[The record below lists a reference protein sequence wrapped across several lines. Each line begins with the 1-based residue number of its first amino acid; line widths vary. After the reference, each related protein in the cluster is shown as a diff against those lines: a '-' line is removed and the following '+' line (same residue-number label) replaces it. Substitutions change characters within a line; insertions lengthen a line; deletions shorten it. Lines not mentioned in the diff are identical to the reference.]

1 MGEGAFGQVFPLPS
15 DQKQVD
21 ERDQRSTHPGGDQ
34 DVVGSKVALWIK
46 VEQGFIRSVGHFG
59 RLRPHAESLCEADH
73 IGCVFFVAG
82 VPGTVFRHRNWSSG
96 RRTGFLGMGQ
106 QFRFCQSWRGGRD
119 ERLWLSALV
128 DAMEQASLS
137 ERRAEPCDGRTLA
150 ALRAQLAL
158 PAATRFASSF
168 ALRN

>member
-15 DQKQVD
+15 GQKQVD
-21 ERDQRSTHPGGDQ
+21 ERDQRGTHPGGDQ
-34 DVVGSKVALWIK
+34 DVVGSKVALWIE
-46 VEQGFIRSVGHFG
+46 VEQGFIRSLGHFG
-59 RLRPHAESLCEADH
+59 RLRSRAESICEADH
-73 IGCVFFVAG
+73 IGRVFFAAG
-82 VPGTVFRHRNWSSG
+82 ARN
-96 RRTGFLGMGQ
+96 GFPTPELVKQALDRFLRMDQ
-106 QFRFCQSWRGGRD
+106 QLRFCQSWRGGRG

-128 DAMEQASLS
+128 ATMEQASLS

>member
-1 MGEGAFGQVFPLPS
+1 MGEGAFGQISPLPS
-15 DQKQVD
+15 GQKQVD

-34 DVVGSKVALWIK
+34 DVVGSKVALWIE
-46 VEQGFIRSVGHFG
+46 VEQGFIRSVGHTG
-59 RLRPHAESLCEADH
+59 RLRPHAESFCEADH

-96 RRTGFLGMGQ
+96 RWTRFLQMGQ
-106 QFRFCQSWRGGRD
+106 QLRFSQSWRGGRN

-128 DAMEQASLS
+128 EAMEQASPPG
-137 ERRAEPCDGRTLA
+137 RRTEPCDSRKIA

>member
-1 MGEGAFGQVFPLPS
+1 
-15 DQKQVD
+15 
-21 ERDQRSTHPGGDQ
+21 
-34 DVVGSKVALWIK
+34 
-46 VEQGFIRSVGHFG
+46 
-59 RLRPHAESLCEADH
+59 
-73 IGCVFFVAG
+73 
-82 VPGTVFRHRNWSSG
+82 
-96 RRTGFLGMGQ
+96 MGQ
-106 QFRFCQSWRGGRD
+106 QLRFCQSWRGGRN

>member
-1 MGEGAFGQVFPLPS
+1 MGEGALGQVSPLPS
-15 DQKQVD
+15 GQKQVD
-21 ERDQRSTHPGGDQ
+21 KRDQRSTHPGGDQ
-34 DVVGSKVALWIK
+34 DVVGSKVALRIEI
-46 VEQGFIRSVGHFG
+46 EQGFIRSVGHFG
-59 RLRPHAESLCEADH
+59 CLRPHAKSLCEADH

-96 RRTGFLGMGQ
+96 RRTGFLRMGQ
-106 QFRFCQSWRGGRD
+106 QLRFCQSWRGGRD

-158 PAATRFASSF
+158 PAATRFASCF